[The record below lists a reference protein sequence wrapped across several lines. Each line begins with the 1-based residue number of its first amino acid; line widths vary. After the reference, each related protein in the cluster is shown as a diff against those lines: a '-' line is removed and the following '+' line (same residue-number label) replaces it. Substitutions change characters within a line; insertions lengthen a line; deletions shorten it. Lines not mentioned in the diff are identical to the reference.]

1 MANRSYTRK
10 PNTVSFN
17 KIQNRNKVKKNPK
30 VFHNLLRQQDSC
42 YLLNKQKIHLQNHII
57 IVRDFFMN
65 DKLLLKKRILI
76 SYASWRTRFCIA
88 VAIRLVEKVAAIS
101 IQPHESH
108 TRMEPAHCFLRFLPS
123 PPPHPLDCPSSFPPP
138 SRSLLSEQR
147 LEYIQRNFSIVS
159 MRIAVLIMIEVNF

>member
-76 SYASWRTRFCIA
+76 SYASCRTRFCIA
-88 VAIRLVEKVAAIS
+88 IAIRLVEKVAAIS

-123 PPPHPLDCPSSFPPP
+123 PTPWTVPPLSHPPLGLSFPNNDLNIYNAISP
-138 SRSLLSEQR
+138 SFQCELRS
-147 LEYIQRNFSIVS
+147 
-159 MRIAVLIMIEVNF
+159 